1 MAPKIFADFNNADE
15 KGRVRLNT
23 NGSIN
28 DLKSIILRRGLP
40 ILLDDTDGL
49 TCEAILEFSDEENM
63 WVAVINWN
71 DIQHYDVDL

>member
-28 DLKSIILRRGLP
+28 DLKNIILRRGLP
-40 ILLDDTDGL
+40 ILLDDNDDL
-49 TCEAILEFSDEENM
+49 TCEAILDFSEEEDM
-63 WVAVINWN
+63 WVAIINWN
-71 DIQHYDVDL
+71 NIQHYGADR